1 MPMKKLG
8 LAAFVT
14 TLLLTIPILFIL
26 SRNSVNTN
34 QFILI
39 VAAVLLLVLWTIPY
53 ATLVDPWLRRGVGA
67 LFNLTIEWR
76 GTSKSMSWT
85 PIQKTGCLAG
95 LFIDL
100 LGYFFIILWFTPF
113 AAAIG
118 LVLWLRH

>member
-53 ATLVDPWLRRGVGA
+53 ATLVDPWLRRGVGG

-85 PIQKTGCLAG
+85 PIQETGCLAG